1 MRFSDKHHGDQI
13 TIENGNRAHKP
24 NGDDI
29 QLALIDKGYSRD
41 ISYTEFILETEPD
54 ERGIIIGVSLARDD
68 YGLDEITK
76 FWGYI
81 LSDARKVSND
91 TQKDYGRVCKLGD
104 KIGVLMEFN
113 ESNNTLAVSFF
124 VNGENLGVA
133 FEGLEKNVYSPAAV
147 LYYEGTKVK
156 VVEHSNIPEEKQ

>member
-1 MRFSDKHHGDQI
+1 M
-13 TIENGNRAHKP
+13 
-24 NGDDI
+24 
-29 QLALIDKGYSRD
+29 
-41 ISYTEFILETEPD
+41 
-54 ERGIIIGVSLARDD
+54 
-68 YGLDEITK
+68 
-76 FWGYI
+76 
-81 LSDARKVSND
+81 SND

-113 ESNNTLAVSFF
+113 ESNNTLTVSFF

-133 FEGLEKNVYSPAAV
+133 FEGLEKNVYYPAVV